1 MLHWSSCNRLI
12 IFQIYHLLGC
22 CRSGSWKSHQTL
34 NRISADMFF
43 IILIIII
50 EDLPF
55 TEHSPVAVYLNFHRF
70 VDVEK
75 LWKFSSLRKFSLHVV
90 YIFELVWN
98 SLAMF
103 WYSDQRLSRNGTSLL
118 NCMLCCLLAFKF
130 ACLMYSC
137 VYVLCVFACLRA
149 RFLSVL
155 ACFMSLR
162 AHISYMLAV
171 LQHLTRLPA
180 WHRRL
185 SYLRYIRKVK
195 FQKLFYKNLGF
206 IQRCIWNILENL
218 WWSLFAKKVNVQKP
232 RPKAPSH
239 MFFWVINTSL
249 VLLNWTHF
257 LFIPILSLLIPI

>member
-137 VYVLCVFACLRA
+137 AYVLCVFACLRA

-195 FQKLFYKNLGF
+195 FQKLFYKK
-206 IQRCIWNILENL
+206 IWV
-218 WWSLFAKKVNVQKP
+218 LFKGVFGTYLKIYDGVFSRKKLTSKSQGQKLHHICF
-232 RPKAPSH
+232 SG
-239 MFFWVINTSL
+239 L
-249 VLLNWTHF
+249 
-257 LFIPILSLLIPI
+257 